1 MYSIDF
7 RKAVRS
13 VYEHIQSMRRVS
25 LILKVSSSTVHR
37 WLRDADATRC
47 WPRRGSNFTDAM
59 VALIQLQLQVA
70 PATTASQLQSLIH
83 KQLGV
88 NVSRQLVALV
98 LKRRLNMSWKRTR
111 KRGSAKHDRREQVKQ
126 FCLDFAAAFAT
137 GNIAAIDESGF
148 DQLARPVR
156 ITQPPFS
163 PSFELVARVDD
174 LDGMGACKASE

>member
-7 RKAVRS
+7 RVAVRS

-37 WLRDADATRC
+37 WLREAYATRG
-47 WPRRGSNFTDAM
+47 WPRRGSKFTDAM
-59 VALIQLQLQVA
+59 VALIQLQLRVA

-88 NVSRQLVALV
+88 NVSRQLVGLV

-111 KRGSAKHDRREQVKQ
+111 KRSFGTGVEAAGSCARASPRTGGPGRAGLPGGATRPAQPRPHAAPPAPARRASVRPEQP
-126 FCLDFAAAFAT
+126 
-137 GNIAAIDESGF
+137 
-148 DQLARPVR
+148 R
-156 ITQPPFS
+156 
-163 PSFELVARVDD
+163 
-174 LDGMGACKASE
+174 GA